1 MRLRGLQG
9 ATNAW
14 GSKLLMHAAFIHSC
28 VSVSLQVGN
37 SCDVLYAA
45 LCYSC
50 MGPSATNACSLNILM
65 RERVLAG
72 WKQL

>member
-1 MRLRGLQG
+1 VVAATAAAAAEEECSMRLRGLQG

-14 GSKLLMHAAFIHSC
+14 GLNLLMHAALIHLC

-37 SCDVLYAA
+37 SYDVLYAA

-50 MGPSATNACSLNILM
+50 MGP
-65 RERVLAG
+65 
-72 WKQL
+72 